1 MIQTSFFK
9 EEEEEI
15 FIDPNGLKPKKLE
28 EVITDKKIPEDTYT
42 IYPSGGFHPF
52 YGVPNT
58 FPLYQKKIWPYIKRI
73 KYNNSISIK
82 SRGRS
87 RDKSQL
93 NCDFKHGYPRLTF
106 QLGFKEQNGTEAC
119 WDITI
124 HRIIALAYI
133 PNPEEKKNVMHRND
147 DKTNY
152 LIKNLKWGTSHENNK
167 GALYKRPDTMEDK
180 YHNMILQGII
190 KG

>member
-1 MIQTSFFK
+1 MIQTSFFP
-9 EEEEEI
+9 EPEEI

-28 EVITDKKIPEDTYT
+28 EVITDQNIPKDTYI
-42 IYPSGGFHPF
+42 IYPSGGSHPF

-58 FPLYQKKIWPYIKRI
+58 FPIYQKKIWPCVKRI
-73 KYNNSISIK
+73 KYTEHGKK

-93 NCDFKHGYPRLTF
+93 NCDFKSGYPRITF
-106 QLGFKEQNGTEAC
+106 QLGFKDQNGVEAC
-119 WDITI
+119 WDCHF
-124 HRIIALAYI
+124 HRLIALAYI

-147 DKTNY
+147 DKTNF
-152 LIKNLKWGTSHENNK
+152 LIENLKWGTSHENNK
-167 GALYKRPDTMEDK
+167 GSLCKRPDTMEDK